1 MAKVKWGV
9 LGAGGIARR
18 RTIPEGILPADNAEL
33 VAVCSVPD
41 GQEVAQQF
49 DAQYCQTE
57 EALLAADIDAIYI
70 ATPTFLHCEQVLCA
84 AKAGKHVLCEKPL
97 ALNTDDARRMVLACD
112 ETDVRLGTG
121 LMMRYHAKHVEAQ
134 RIVAGGRL
142 GNPVMG
148 RAQLSC
154 WYPPIDKAWRQ
165 NPQLGG
171 GGAIADLG
179 VHCIDL
185 LEMFLGRTAKVW
197 ATTGNLIHDYPAE
210 DSAVVVLESQSGARG
225 IVDCL
230 FNVPDASSL
239 NRLELYGSHGSLIA
253 EGTIGQGE
261 PGTMVMRVAESSG
274 EYEAQ
279 QNRGTVG
286 GRVIEPVHNNLYR
299 EQIESFS
306 NAVIEGVE
314 PPISGRD
321 GLWIQR
327 VLEACYQSARS
338 GHTVILADG

>member
-41 GQEVAQQF
+41 GQEVAKQF
-49 DAQYCQTE
+49 GVEHCQTQ
-57 EALLAADIDAIYI
+57 EALLAADIDAVYI

-97 ALNTDDARRMVLACD
+97 ALGVDDAQRMVSACA
-112 ETDVRLGTG
+112 EAGVCLGTG

-134 RIVAGGRL
+134 RIVAEGGL
-142 GNPVMG
+142 GKPVMG

-154 WYPPIDKAWRQ
+154 WYPPIEKAWRQ
-165 NPQLGG
+165 DPQLGG

-185 LEMFLGRTAKVW
+185 LEMFLGRTRKVW
-197 ATTGNLIHDYPAE
+197 ATTGHLVHDYPAE
-210 DSAVVVLESQSGARG
+210 DSAVVVLESHSGARG

-239 NRLELYGSHGSLIA
+239 NRLELYGSQGSLIA

-261 PGTMVMRVAESSG
+261 PGTMVMRAGESSG
-274 EYEAQ
+274 GYEAEQ
-279 QNRGTVG
+279 RRDLAG
-286 GRVIEPVHNNLYR
+286 GVAIEPDHQNLYLQ
-299 EQIESFS
+299 QIEGFS
-306 NAVIEGVE
+306 AAVLDGID
-314 PPISGRD
+314 PPVSGRD
-321 GLWIQR
+321 GLWVQR
-327 VLEACYQSARS
+327 VLEACYESART
-338 GHTVILADG
+338 GHAVILEDI